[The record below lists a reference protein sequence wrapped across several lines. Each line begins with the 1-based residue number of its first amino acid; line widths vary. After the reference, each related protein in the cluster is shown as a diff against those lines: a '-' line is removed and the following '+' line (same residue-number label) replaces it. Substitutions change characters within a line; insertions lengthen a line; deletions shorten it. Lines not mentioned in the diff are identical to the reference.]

1 MFHCVRVTEQNRK
14 TNQTAFPW
22 AYYTFQNKMMNA
34 VLSSSSLE
42 NEKTNMPHLY
52 VTYQCYDIFYGMA
65 IKIYIRPNINIR

>member
-1 MFHCVRVTEQNRK
+1 
-14 TNQTAFPW
+14 
-22 AYYTFQNKMMNA
+22 MMNA

-65 IKIYIRPNINIR
+65 IKIYIRPNINIRYNITNKTNYIPITKLYVI